1 MFAKTILPAII
12 LGATWLN
19 LSAQQMKFSP
29 EKPVAGETI
38 TVEYAKSNSPL
49 ARAEGVYINA
59 YSLDGDKIT
68 AYDVNAKESAGIL
81 RGTFTV
87 PANAKLI
94 YFSVKNWEDES
105 DNNEGN
111 GWSTPVYQAG
121 RKDPVKGY
129 GLARASALS
138 IHASSVGVEMDLEET
153 GRLLQN
159 NFEELKSYGDL
170 FSVYAIVAART
181 ENSEAIEQITAYL
194 KEQSKNK
201 KATEDQLINGL
212 EVAQLMEDESL
223 AKAFQARIT
232 KKYPKGR
239 LAWQEKCDA
248 ILENEYAPLSEKKQ
262 SLDAVAASP
271 YAKTE
276 KGAQNIS
283 RIAAAVASSCFT
295 EGDWAGFEKYSTMIS
310 SPFEKASLYNNIAW
324 GESGESL
331 EGEGGEL
338 AQAQKISM
346 ASLQLLE
353 SMKTSTVR
361 DEQLAGYSPFEIRKI
376 LDNQWNMYADTYALL
391 AYKLGKADEALNYQL
406 KACEAMDFKEPDYN
420 ERYCVYLEKV
430 MGANAAETKLEE
442 LIAAGSASGAMKE
455 QYKRLYSASHS
466 AEQAATKFA
475 EMEGTAR
482 QNMKNELGKKMIDEP
497 GPAFSLVN
505 LNGETVSLESLKG
518 KVVVI
523 DFWATWCGPC
533 VRSFPGMQRAQDN
546 HKDRSDVAFLFINTW
561 ERVDEKEKNAGD
573 FVKKNNYS
581 FNVLMDND
589 NEVVEKFGVKGIPA
603 KFILDRNG
611 RIRFSSSGYNP
622 DEDAMVD
629 ELTMMIELAGQK

>member
-1 MFAKTILPAII
+1 MYAKKSLLAMFM
-12 LGATWLN
+12 GATLLN
-19 LSAQQMKFSP
+19 LNAQQMKFTP
-29 EKPVAGETI
+29 EKPLAGETI

-49 ARAEGVYINA
+49 AGVSGVYINA
-59 YSLDGDKIT
+59 YSLDGDKIA
-68 AYDVNAKESAGIL
+68 AYDVDTRETGGVM
-81 RGTFTV
+81 RGTFV
-87 PANAKLI
+87 IPANAKLV
-94 YFSVKNWEDES
+94 YFSVKNWEDEA
-105 DNNEGN
+105 DNNEGS

-121 RKDPVKGY
+121 RRDPVKGY

-153 GRLLQN
+153 ARLLQS
-159 NFEELKSYGDL
+159 NFEELKSYADL
-170 FSVYAIVAART
+170 LSVYAIVALRT
-181 ENSEAIEQITAYL
+181 ENDAAMKQITDYV

-201 KATEDQLINGL
+201 KANEDQLIGAL
-212 EVAQLMEDESL
+212 DVAQLLEDESL
-223 AKAFQARIT
+223 VNSLRERIT

-239 LAWQEKCDA
+239 LSWQEKCDA
-248 ILENEYAPLSEKKQ
+248 ILENEYAGLSEQKQ

-276 KGAQNIS
+276 KGAQISS
-283 RIAAAVASSCFT
+283 RIASSVAASCFS
-295 EGDWAGFEKYSTMIS
+295 ERDWAGFEKYAAMIK
-310 SPFEKASLYNNIAW
+310 SPFEKASLYNNVAW

-338 AQAQKISM
+338 AQAKKISM
-346 ASLQLLE
+346 ASLELIE
-353 SMKTSTVR
+353 SMRQSSVK
-361 DEQLAGYSPFEIRKI
+361 DDQLSGYSPTEIKKI

-391 AYKLGKADEALNYQL
+391 AYKLGQADEALQYQQ
-406 KACEAMDFKEPDYN
+406 KACEAMKFQEQDYN
-420 ERYCVYLEKV
+420 ERYCVYLEKAK
-430 MGANAAETKLEE
+430 GAQVAEAKLEE
-442 LIAAGSASGAMKE
+442 LISAGNASSTMKD
-455 QYKRLYSASHS
+455 QYKRLYTSNHS
-466 AEQAATKFA
+466 QEQAASKFS
-475 EMEGTAR
+475 EMEQAAR
-482 QNMKNELGKKMIDEP
+482 QNMKKELETKMVDEP

-546 HKDRSDVAFLFINTW
+546 HKDRSDIAFLFINTW
-561 ERVDEKEKNAGD
+561 ERVDDKEKNAGD
-573 FVKKNNYS
+573 FVKNNNYT
-581 FNVLMDND
+581 FNVLMDNE

-603 KFILDRNG
+603 KFILDKNG